1 MKVKLKTL
9 AGGGVN
15 IVDRKAASDC
25 FKKAA

>member
-9 AGGGVN
+9 GSGGVN

-25 FKKAA
+25 FMRAA